1 MRYRS
6 IRVQVSKLHLEIF
19 SLPQAIEKSRQFLL
33 LRTDILQKKN
43 SRWVPLTGSHVKNG
57 QLNGLK
63 ALFTWRKVASGSKSD
78 QHQFSPNNISRSSRV
93 KVMRITELI
102 TSGRIL

>member
-33 LRTDILQKKN
+33 LRTDILQKKQ
-43 SRWVPLTGSHVKNG
+43 S
-57 QLNGLK
+57 
-63 ALFTWRKVASGSKSD
+63 SGAPDWFSCKERTIKWPQDPVYLEKSC
-78 QHQFSPNNISRSSRV
+78 
-93 KVMRITELI
+93 L
-102 TSGRIL
+102 G